1 MPAEDG
7 TSASSY
13 ESASSYDSE
22 SYLDYLDNSIKEN
35 PNKEDTTEKNAPNK
49 LARNGF
55 DKVTP
60 RNKKNSKEEKL
71 QSKKKTRYGHLLS
84 CVLVLLTI
92 FGLKT
97 HIYFWWTR
105 GNS

>member
-1 MPAEDG
+1 MPEEDG
-7 TSASSY
+7 SSESSY
-13 ESASSYDSE
+13 ESVSSYDSE

-60 RNKKNSKEEKL
+60 RNKKNSEEEKL
-71 QSKKKTRYGHLLS
+71 QLKKKNRYGHLLN
-84 CVLVLLTI
+84 CVMVL
-92 FGLKT
+92 
-97 HIYFWWTR
+97 
-105 GNS
+105 